1 MKSEVFRFLYYL
13 LLLSAVSTFVSEFH
27 TQDKNFLYADAGI
40 TGVESSEKSFLTSY
54 SEFWNR
60 IIFESGGLTQN
71 GESIYGHIGSRF
83 FATFHLALFS
93 IIFGAFFAF
102 GFSLLVAYWKSDSL
116 YKLVYVVS
124 NFILSTPIFIFAI
137 LLLIVFFY
145 KLEWF
150 PPGGYEPGNLYYVI
164 LPGTALGSRIF
175 ARLALYLLPEV
186 KKESNSKYVQLL
198 LTRSYPW
205 SHIVRVEI
213 FLKVLPVT
221 LILLVLDFGSLLSGA
236 MVVEEIFFFPGIGKS
251 LYYSIKSMDTYLLST
266 LLMYSGLI
274 FYILNRLGFY
284 LQKYF
289 SGEVQN
295 VS

>member
-13 LLLSAVSTFVSEFH
+13 FLLSAVSTFVSEFH
-27 TQDKNFLYADAGI
+27 TRDKTYLFADSGI
-40 TGVESSEKSFLTSY
+40 TEVKSSQKDFFTSY
-54 SEFWNR
+54 SDFWNR
-60 IIFESGGLTQN
+60 ILFESGGLTQN
-71 GESIYGHIGSRF
+71 GELVYRHIGSRF
-83 FATFHLALFS
+83 FATLHLAIFS
-93 IIFGAFFAF
+93 ILFGSFLAFSL
-102 GFSLLVAYWKSDSL
+102 SLLVIYLKSDSL
-116 YKLVYVVS
+116 YKFVFFIA

-137 LLLIVFFY
+137 LLLLIFFY

-150 PPGGYEPGNLYYVI
+150 PPGGYESGNIYYVV
-164 LPGTALGSRIF
+164 LPGVALGSRIF

-186 KKESNSKYVQLL
+186 KRESKSKYVQLL
-198 LTRSYPW
+198 ITRSYPW
-205 SHIVRVEI
+205 SHIVRIEI

-266 LLMYSGLI
+266 LLMYSGIL
-274 FYILNRLGFY
+274 FYILNRIGFY

-289 SGEVQN
+289 SGEYQN
-295 VS
+295 AP

>member
-1 MKSEVFRFLYYL
+1 MKSEIFRFLYYL
-13 LLLSAVSTFVSEFH
+13 LLLSAVSTFVSEYH
-27 TQDKNFLYADAGI
+27 TQDKTYLFADSGI
-40 TGVESSEKSFLTSY
+40 TEIQSTHKSFFTSY
-54 SEFWNR
+54 SEFWIR
-60 IIFESGGLTQN
+60 ILFESGGLTQN
-71 GESIYGHIGSRF
+71 GEFVYSHIGSRF
-83 FATFHLALFS
+83 FATLHLAIFS
-93 IIFGAFFAF
+93 IVFGAFFSF
-102 GFSLLVAYWKSDSL
+102 SLSLLVAYLKSDSL
-116 YKLVYVVS
+116 YKFVFFIA

-137 LLLIVFFY
+137 VLLLVFFY

-150 PPGGYEPGNLYYVI
+150 PPGGYESGNMYYVV
-164 LPGTALGSRIF
+164 LPGVALGSRIF

-186 KKESNSKYVQLL
+186 KRESNSKYVQLL

-205 SHIVRVEI
+205 SHIVRIEI

-266 LLMYSGLI
+266 LLMYSGIL

-289 SGEVQN
+289 SGEYQN
-295 VS
+295 AP